1 MRTKK
6 PLDARARAIK
16 TIRDWCY
23 RQQKAGK
30 PYTEVDVLARI
41 QKNWPTMLA
50 ADQRSVLYGY
60 GTIRPHRSD
69 ARETLPHGA
78 SPKT

>member
-1 MRTKK
+1 MSRAKK
-6 PLDARARAIK
+6 PLGPRARAIR

-23 RQQKAGK
+23 RQQAAGK

-60 GTIRPHRSD
+60 GTIRPHRND
-69 ARETLPHGA
+69 ARAPLDRAAE
-78 SPKT
+78 